1 MNGSNQI
8 YFLAL
13 LGFAFLL
20 IGILSGIVVYLLL
33 KSKDKEKNKKAS
45 NSANEDSARPTFEGL
60 QNCHFHENEPGKGS
74 CCMCEKSCCDT
85 CLKEYDGLTFCPEH
99 LRTFSEN
106 KWIDITNVKTTPN
119 NPEAAIYI
127 YEFKKELW
135 NSRSIPTYIVTHYK
149 INIDGDHIESY
160 VMLYVRSQDEE
171 VLRNKINQIN

>member
-1 MNGSNQI
+1 MDSSEQI

-33 KSKDKEKNKKAS
+33 KSKEQAGDS
-45 NSANEDSARPTFEGL
+45 NSSAEESNKLNQSSFEGL
-60 QNCHFHENEPGKGS
+60 ENCHFHEKEPGKGS
-74 CCMCEKSCCDT
+74 CCMCEKSCCES

-135 NSRSIPTYIVTHYK
+135 KNRNIPTYIVTHYK

-171 VLRNKINQIN
+171 NLRNKINQIN

>member
-1 MNGSNQI
+1 MHNTEQI

-13 LGFAFLL
+13 LGIAFLL

-33 KSKDKEKNKKAS
+33 KSRDKTSSSDKESISEENLSKL
-45 NSANEDSARPTFEGL
+45 EFEGL
-60 QNCHFHENEPGKGS
+60 QNCHFHEKEPGKGS
-74 CCMCEKSCCDT
+74 CCMCEKSCCET

-106 KWIDITNVKTTPN
+106 KWTDITNVKTTPN

-135 NSRSIPTYIVTHYK
+135 KSDNIPTYIMTHYK

-171 VLRNKINQIN
+171 MLRDKINQIN